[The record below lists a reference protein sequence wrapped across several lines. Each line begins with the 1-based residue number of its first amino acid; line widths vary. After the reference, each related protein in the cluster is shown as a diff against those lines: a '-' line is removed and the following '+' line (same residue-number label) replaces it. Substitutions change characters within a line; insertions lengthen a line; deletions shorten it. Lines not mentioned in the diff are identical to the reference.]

1 MKMMIL
7 TRKQYIKEGLKNS
20 DEYVWVGSEK
30 LTPIRLVNYER
41 FFKCITSMYDEYR
54 NSIKCAYDTLKLMP
68 SDGFL
73 YSLIDRDLL
82 LRDIYCEEV
91 TDDII
96 QLYKETIQSTLLLL
110 YKFDKM
116 WLRYWHS
123 SKNMLQ
129 Y

>member
-1 MKMMIL
+1 MMIL

-20 DEYVWVGSEK
+20 NEYVWVNNEK
-30 LTPIRLVNYER
+30 LTPLRLVNYER
-41 FFKCITSMYDEYR
+41 FLKYITSIYDDYR
-54 NSIKCAYDTLKLMP
+54 DSIKCAYDVLKLMP

-73 YSLIDRDLL
+73 YSLIDRDLM

-96 QLYKETIQSTLLLL
+96 ALYRETIQLTLLLL

-116 WLRYWHS
+116 
-123 SKNMLQ
+123 
-129 Y
+129 

>member
-7 TRKQYIKEGLKNS
+7 TRKQYVKEGLKSS
-20 DEYVWVGSEK
+20 DEYVWVGDEK
-30 LTPIRLVNYER
+30 LTPLKLINYER
-41 FFKCITSMYDEYR
+41 FLKYITSIYDDYR
-54 NSIKCAYDTLKLMP
+54 DSIKCAYDVLKLMP

-73 YSLIDRDLL
+73 YSLIDRDLM

-96 QLYKETIQSTLLLL
+96 ALYRETIQLTLLLL

-116 WLRYWHS
+116 WLTIYV
-123 SKNMLQ
+123 K
-129 Y
+129 YDIIYV